1 MATLAGHQFTVVD
14 GAGNVVPSASVEVR
28 SEATGN
34 LVQLYSD
41 RAGASPIG
49 NPFSAD
55 ANGFARFYVVGG
67 SYKITCNSG
76 ASSLDPWRHVAIGL
90 LGERD
95 ALSAVD
101 ISFDPNTTG
110 LPVSVVTVQTAIEEL
125 DARLRDGNAAHI
137 FDWIPASMHADIQAR
152 TSSDDVSS
160 YFSDAFADVGLERR
174 IYAPYGTYVFEA
186 GAPNIT
192 AESGVFTRGLYLFG
206 DGPGKTVFDNRAGAI
221 NHTDTFATTNG
232 SRVVTVTRNAHGL
245 SAEAQQTI
253 HGASASVG
261 GLSFDGTWMVESV
274 PDANTFTFNHTASAS
289 STASGSVTYAVT
301 DPLLDIDTSAINKF
315 QQFVHLHDFSIINTT
330 SPTASVG
337 IRLRRAYQVMME
349 RLWING
355 MTKDGV
361 HITVPNSTAG
371 DRDGANMVTMR
382 HVRIEDCL
390 GWGIDCE
397 LRSANVGNNEFS
409 FLETDQVFVQACGTA
424 SLISPPPSGGIR
436 WKGQVWRM
444 SNTAAVINENCGIFV
459 EGASGLANTIS
470 SDSLVLENNKKKG
483 IFISGLS
490 RGSFRDL
497 QMYNN
502 DAYTAT
508 AQFEIDGANF
518 VVRNLTVDGGV
529 VRATTGNNPIS
540 AFKLSGANA
549 DANTCSVRRKGIV
562 WDNFDHAGQ
571 TRYNGIGVDGVS
583 FAADK
588 NAADQSGIAS
598 ATWTKITF
606 VNEVLDHDGFYDGTN
621 SRWTPPPGPVRLS
634 ACVYVSAGVVDQAQS
649 LLAIYK
655 NGAIR
660 KVIDIVDSSGTSGF
674 VMNGSCLDVAVA
686 GDYYEVYANI
696 GGAGTKTVSG
706 VVAYSY
712 FQGSTV

>member
-49 NPFSAD
+49 NPFNAD

-67 SYKITCNSG
+67 SYKITCSSG
-76 ASSLDPWRHVAIGL
+76 SSSLDPWRHVAIGL

-110 LPVSVVTVQTAIEEL
+110 MPVSVVTAQAAIEEL
-125 DARLRDGNAAHI
+125 DARLRDGSAAHI

-152 TSSDDVSS
+152 ISSDDVSS

-206 DGPGKTVFDNRAGAI
+206 DGPGKTVFDNRAGAT

-232 SRVVTVTRNAHGL
+232 SRVVTVTRTAHGL

-253 HGASASVG
+253 HGASAPVG

-274 PDANTFTFNHTASAS
+274 PDANTFTFNHTAAAS

-301 DPLLDIDTSAINKF
+301 DPLLDIDTNAINKF

-371 DRDGANMVTMR
+371 DRDGANMVSMR
-382 HVRIEDCL
+382 HMRIENCL
-390 GWGIDCE
+390 GWGINCE

-409 FLETDQVFVQACGTA
+409 FLETDQVFVQGCGTA
-424 SLISPPPSGGIR
+424 SVISPPPSGGIR
-436 WKGQVWRM
+436 WKGQVWRGN
-444 SNTAAVINENCGIFV
+444 NTAAVINENCGVYI
-459 EGASGLANTIS
+459 EGASGLANTVAH
-470 SDSLVLENNKKKG
+470 DALVLENNKKKG
-483 IFISGLS
+483 LYCSGLS
-490 RGSFRDL
+490 RGKFRDI
-497 QMYNN
+497 QIYNN
-502 DAYTAT
+502 DSYVAT
-508 AQFEIDGANF
+508 SQFELDGANF
-518 VVRNLTVDGGV
+518 VIRNVEVDGAV
-529 VRATTGNNPIS
+529 IRATSGNNPIT
-540 AFKLSGANA
+540 AFKASGANVSS
-549 DANTCSVRRKGIV
+549 CSVRRSGVV
-562 WDNFDHAGQ
+562 WDNFDYTGQ
-571 TRYNGIGVDGVS
+571 SRYSGIGVDGVA
-583 FAADK
+583 FAANK
-588 NAADQSGIAS
+588 NNVDQGSVAS

-606 VNEVLDHDGFYDGTN
+606 TTTTINDDSFYDATN
-621 SRWTPPPGPVRLS
+621 SRWFPPVGKVRIF
-634 ACVYVSAGVVDQAQS
+634 AMVYISVGVVDQAQA

-655 NGAIR
+655 NGSLYR
-660 KVIDIVDSSGTSGF
+660 VIDIVDASGTSGF
-674 VMNGSCLDVAVA
+674 ILNGSMIDSAV
-686 GDYYEVYANI
+686 GTDYYEAYVNV
-696 GGAGTKTVSG
+696 GGAGSKTVSG
-706 VVAYSY
+706 SVSY
-712 FQGSTV
+712 TGFSGQVI